1 VELGSYL
8 QHGNHIKTKESK
20 ENLDI
25 RYMKMI
31 KTVKWGIVMTLLWAN
46 TATSQA
52 QSIDSALL
60 LKDLKTLSGPEFEG
74 RKPGTKGHE
83 KALNYMVDRFKSL
96 GLKSF
101 SPDFLHTFKINDSLG
116 GKNIIAYIPG
126 KKPGYIV
133 ISAHYDH
140 VGIRNDQIYYGAD
153 DNASG
158 AVSLLAMAAYFM
170 KNPPQYTLVFASF
183 DAEEMGLRGARAF
196 VENPPIPLDS
206 MVVLLN
212 LDMVSRNDQNRL
224 IAAGT
229 YHTPT
234 LIPYIKN
241 SAKNVTLHT
250 GYDVPGTGRND
261 WTNQSDQGPFHRAG
275 IPWIYFGVEDH
286 PDYHTPRDTFENI
299 QPSFFYQA
307 VESILAVTKE
317 IDATFVRPK
326 KEN

>member
-1 VELGSYL
+1 MKTGKHFKLGVL
-8 QHGNHIKTKESK
+8 G
-20 ENLDI
+20 
-25 RYMKMI
+25 
-31 KTVKWGIVMTLLWAN
+31 VLLWAM
-46 TATSQA
+46 APQAKA

-60 LKDLKTLSGPEFEG
+60 LNDLKTLSSAEFEG

-83 KALNYMVDRFKSL
+83 KAMKFMVDRFKSL
-96 GLKSF
+96 GLNGF
-101 SPDFLHTFKINDSLG
+101 SPDFLHTFQINDSLT
-116 GKNIIAYIPG
+116 GKNVVAYIPG

-133 ISAHYDH
+133 ISGHYDH
-140 VGIRNDQIYYGAD
+140 VGIRNGQTYYGAD

-158 AVSLLAMAAYFM
+158 AVSLLAIAAYFM

-196 VENPPIPLDS
+196 VENPPIPLDEI
-206 MVVLLN
+206 VINLN

-229 YHTPT
+229 HHTPT

-241 SAKNVTLHT
+241 STKSVTVHT

-261 WTNQSDQGPFHRAG
+261 WTNQSDQGAFHRVG

-307 VESILAVTKE
+307 VQSILAITKE
-317 IDATFVRPK
+317 IDATFVRPAK
-326 KEN
+326 KEAGQ